1 MQNTVGCSR
10 LLLEKL
16 SNSKSYKN
24 LLDFHTVFCY
34 TSIMAKTFAKPK
46 VGKVITVS
54 TFHPFFN
61 KGNTYTGTV
70 CDSAKYD
77 DPNSF
82 RLSTGDRQFPFRT
95 IALDVVTELSYYDG
109 SKAEK
114 TEKKKIEVNAWQ
126 VKSDSRKGGFYTV
139 TRSDDHFACT
149 CVGYGF
155 RRSCRHVLAIKS
167 KVA

>member
-1 MQNTVGCSR
+1 MAGCSR
-10 LLLEKL
+10 LQQEKQ
-16 SNSKSYKN
+16 SNWNIYKN
-24 LLDFHTVFCY
+24 ILDFHIVFCY
-34 TSIMAKTFAKPK
+34 TSIMAKMFVKPK

-61 KGNTYTGTV
+61 TRNTYTGTV
-70 CDSAKYD
+70 CDSAKFD
-77 DPNSF
+77 DPQSF
-82 RLSTGDRQFPFRT
+82 RLSTGDGQFPLRV
-95 IALDVVTELSYYDG
+95 ISLDVITALSYDDG

-114 TEKKKIEVNAWQ
+114 ADKKKIEVNAWQ

-139 TRSDDHFACT
+139 TRSGDHFACT